1 MERST
6 NKNYCSVNLLSEV
19 SKINEKLLTDRLV
32 DHLDKCDL
40 FFISIMAIGLLH
52 QLQIFR
58 QLYLVDLLWLL
69 TGLGLL
75 KLQHLIYPLLTRV
88 WHAGLLHKLMFYVIL
103 GQIFGLISPYF
114 SVIDNFKWFWIGSL
128 QKNIRLKLEF
138 LKAPLL
144 VQTLS
149 LLYTKDL
156 PDDVICNNTIYNDDT
171 TLYSKC
177 DQASDLWQQLQLAS
191 EL

>member
-32 DHLDKCDL
+32 DHLEKCDL

-75 KLQHLIYPLLTRV
+75 KLQHLIYPPLTRV

-103 GQIFGLISPYF
+103 GQTFGLIS
-114 SVIDNFKWFWIGSL
+114 SC
-128 QKNIRLKLEF
+128 
-138 LKAPLL
+138 
-144 VQTLS
+144 LS
-149 LLYTKDL
+149 
-156 PDDVICNNTIYNDDT
+156 NR
-171 TLYSKC
+171 
-177 DQASDLWQQLQLAS
+177 QLQVVLDRKS
-191 EL
+191 SKKYPVKTRVPQSSTLGPNTFPTLH